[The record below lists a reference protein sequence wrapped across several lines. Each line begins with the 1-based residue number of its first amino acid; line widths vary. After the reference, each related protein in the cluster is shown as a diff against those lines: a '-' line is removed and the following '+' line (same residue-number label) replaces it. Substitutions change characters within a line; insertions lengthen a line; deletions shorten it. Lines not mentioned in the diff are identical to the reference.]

1 MFLLRMYFENMN
13 KRQFPANL
21 FLVTKEVSIRKLLY
35 SAGSATDLI
44 GRFIVLNRF
53 IAITPSFRILNGFLS
68 IPVALEVSQFL
79 ISFTTFSNGAIWS
92 LNFTLSFACLL
103 KLIRC
108 LQPNLYPLIF
118 AFFSGAISLKSEAT
132 TGCVLLKKEFRPP
145 ILLKRDPNTG
155 V

>member
-1 MFLLRMYFENMN
+1 MYFENMN
-13 KRQFPANL
+13 NRQFPANL
-21 FLVTKEVSIRKLLY
+21 LLVTKEVSIGKLLY

-92 LNFTLSFACLL
+92 LNFTLSFACLCKTYSL
-103 KLIRC
+103 PSAEPLSLNFRFFFWSDFTKIRSNHRMC
-108 LQPNLYPLIF
+108 
-118 AFFSGAISLKSEAT
+118 S
-132 TGCVLLKKEFRPP
+132 VKK
-145 ILLKRDPNTG
+145 G

>member
-13 KRQFPANL
+13 NRQFPANL
-21 FLVTKEVSIRKLLY
+21 FLVTKEVSIGKLLY

-44 GRFIVLNRF
+44 GRFIVLNQF

-79 ISFTTFSNGAIWS
+79 ISFTTFSNDAIWS
-92 LNFTLSFACLL
+92 LNFTLSFACLCKTYSL
-103 KLIRC
+103 PSAEPLSLNFGFFFWSDFTKIRSNHRMC
-108 LQPNLYPLIF
+108 
-118 AFFSGAISLKSEAT
+118 S
-132 TGCVLLKKEFRPP
+132 VKK
-145 ILLKRDPNTG
+145 G

>member
-13 KRQFPANL
+13 NRQFPANL
-21 FLVTKEVSIRKLLY
+21 FLVTKEVSIGKLLY

-44 GRFIVLNRF
+44 GRFIVLNQF

-79 ISFTTFSNGAIWS
+79 ISFTTFSNDAIWS
-92 LNFTLSFACLL
+92 LNFTLSFACLCKTYSL
-103 KLIRC
+103 PSAEPLSLNFRFFFWSDSTKIRSNHRMC
-108 LQPNLYPLIF
+108 
-118 AFFSGAISLKSEAT
+118 S
-132 TGCVLLKKEFRPP
+132 VKK
-145 ILLKRDPNTG
+145 G